1 MIPTGP
7 NATPVLITVGM
18 LRLKLP
24 CLITEPER
32 SHFHPHTN
40 LIYVFAEFLESEII
54 AIGVTSVLLLPP
66 DLAALTLCRNM
77 SPLLKVS
84 AAFCWCVVLEHSCSM
99 ASLTLR
105 WPAHALRFIGQAC
118 SCHFLSGI
126 LNECYI
132 PGSPHNKS
140 AD

>member
-18 LRLKLP
+18 LRL

-32 SHFHPHTN
+32 SHFHHHTN
-40 LIYVFAEFLESEII
+40 LIYVFAVFLGSEII
-54 AIGVTSVLLLPP
+54 AIEVTSVLLLPP

-84 AAFCWCVVLEHSCSM
+84 AALCWCGVLEHSCSM
-99 ASLTLR
+99 ASPTLR
-105 WPAHALRFIGQAC
+105 WPAHALRFTGQAC

-126 LNECYI
+126 LNECCI

>member
-40 LIYVFAEFLESEII
+40 LIYVLLS
-54 AIGVTSVLLLPP
+54 SWNLKSLLL
-66 DLAALTLCRNM
+66 
-77 SPLLKVS
+77 
-84 AAFCWCVVLEHSCSM
+84 
-99 ASLTLR
+99 
-105 WPAHALRFIGQAC
+105 
-118 SCHFLSGI
+118 
-126 LNECYI
+126 
-132 PGSPHNKS
+132 GSPQCYYCLLI
-140 AD
+140 